1 MTLMISLTTIDAA
14 TQNLPEVS
22 QRLWHDSM
30 QTFPLAH
37 AALKTVAQN
46 AKTNG
51 VSAIILPADLQDLEE
66 FSLEKYSLQM
76 KSFKFS
82 DALWE
87 LAETIYGVTFAS
99 RLCHQ
104 LAAFT
109 STPAGVQMRHQ
120 FTSPANQVLCQVA
133 DLTDC

>member
-1 MTLMISLTTIDAA
+1 
-14 TQNLPEVS
+14 
-22 QRLWHDSM
+22 M

-46 AKTNG
+46 AKTTG
-51 VSAIILPADLQDLEE
+51 VSAIILPADLQGLEE

-87 LAETIYGVTFAS
+87 LAETIHGVTFAS

-109 STPAGVQMRHQ
+109 STPAGMQMQHQ